1 MKDLQ
6 NFINENKVQTT
17 PEFEKTFALIK
28 SLKDWY
34 DLGVKN
40 AKNNDGMNSPYIKEF
55 QEEIETF
62 VKTICSGLEYNQVD
76 FSAEFYGLLDYLK
89 QPISDEVIESFKLFI
104 SSSELQS

>member
-62 VKTICSGLEYNQVD
+62 VKTICSGLEYMDDNITD
-76 FSAEFYGLLDYLK
+76 EIINACGININTDDDYDK
-89 QPISDEVIESFKLFI
+89 IEK
-104 SSSELQS
+104 ELVKYILN